1 MRLIGVAKE
10 NDWLFSEW
18 RLTYRVGWGQI
29 LSAGMLIF
37 HYTEDPEI
45 MIGDAG
51 ESRVVA
57 VRDEK
62 DILSLKESGFLTNRG
77 MSEMI
82 RFPLMITFYN
92 QLDLVRASVACATEE
107 FMEAD
112 YKNFNLSMCQF
123 MDSAELAMYR

>member
-29 LSAGMLIF
+29 LRAGMLIF

-57 VRDEK
+57 VRDEQE
-62 DILSLKESGFLTNRG
+62 ILSLKESGFLTIRG

-82 RFPLMITFYN
+82 RVPLMITFYN
-92 QLDLVRASVACATEE
+92 QLDLVRAFVACATEE

-123 MDSAELAMYR
+123 MDSAEIAMYR

>member
-1 MRLIGVAKE
+1 MKLIGVEKE
-10 NDWLFSEW
+10 NNWLFSEW
-18 RLTYRVGWGQI
+18 RLTFRVGWGHI
-29 LSAGMLIF
+29 CRAASLIF
-37 HYTEDPEI
+37 QYTEDPEI
-45 MIGDAG
+45 MIGNAG
-51 ESRVVA
+51 ESRIVA

-62 DILSLKESGFLTNRG
+62 EILSLEESGFLTIRG
-77 MSEMI
+77 RSEVI
-82 RFPLMITFYN
+82 HVPLMITFYN

>member
-1 MRLIGVAKE
+1 M
-10 NDWLFSEW
+10 
-18 RLTYRVGWGQI
+18 
-29 LSAGMLIF
+29 IF
-37 HYTEDPEI
+37 QYTEDPEI

-51 ESRVVA
+51 KSGIVA

-62 DILSLKESGFLTNRG
+62 EILSLEESGSLTIRG
-77 MSEMI
+77 RSEVI
-82 RFPLMITFYN
+82 RVPLMITFYN

-123 MDSAELAMYR
+123 MDAAELAMYR

>member
-1 MRLIGVAKE
+1 MRLVGVAKE

-18 RLTYRVGWGQI
+18 RLTYRVGWKHI
-29 LSAGMLIF
+29 LRAGMLIF

-45 MIGDAG
+45 MIGGAG
-51 ESRVVA
+51 ESRTVNL
-57 VRDEK
+57 RDEK
-62 DILSLKESGFLTNRG
+62 EILSLEESGFLTVRG
-77 MSEMI
+77 ISDM
-82 RFPLMITFYN
+82 RRVPLMITFYN

>member
-62 DILSLKESGFLTNRG
+62 EILSLKESGFLTIRG

-82 RFPLMITFYN
+82 RVPLT
-92 QLDLVRASVACATEE
+92 LPATSRILPPGLT
-107 FMEAD
+107 
-112 YKNFNLSMCQF
+112 NVLSEC
-123 MDSAELAMYR
+123 EL

>member
-1 MRLIGVAKE
+1 MKLAGVAKE
-10 NDWLFSEW
+10 NGWLFSEW
-18 RLTYRVGWGQI
+18 SLTYRVGWGQI
-29 LSAGMLIF
+29 LRAGMLIY

-45 MIGDAG
+45 LIGGAG
-51 ESRVVA
+51 ESRTVT

-62 DILSLKESGFLTNRG
+62 EILSLEESGFFTVRG
-77 MSEMI
+77 MSEII
-82 RFPLMITFYN
+82 RVPLMVTFFN

-112 YKNFNLSMCQF
+112 YKDFNLSMCQF

>member
-10 NDWLFSEW
+10 KGWLFSEW

-29 LSAGMLIF
+29 LSSGMLIF

-51 ESRVVA
+51 ESRVVT
-57 VRDEK
+57 VRDEQE
-62 DILSLKESGFLTNRG
+62 ILSLKESGFLTIRG
-77 MSEMI
+77 ISEMI
-82 RFPLMITFYN
+82 RVPLMITFYN

-107 FMEAD
+107 FLEAD